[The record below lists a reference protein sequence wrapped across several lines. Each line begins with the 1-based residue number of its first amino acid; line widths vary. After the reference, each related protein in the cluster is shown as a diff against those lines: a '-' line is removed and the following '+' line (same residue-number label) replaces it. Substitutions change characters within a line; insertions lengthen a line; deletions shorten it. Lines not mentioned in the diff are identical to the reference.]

1 MDLKYIG
8 RIIDVF
14 TLSETLFKNSRDLG
28 FMSLHWEEMNHHK
41 VLTTESLV
49 NFRSNKQ
56 KKGGISLGLDDNFNS
71 WSGTLESWR
80 SLIPE
85 DYMIDRLP
93 SIDVGNAG
101 LTKYRAKYL
110 DFNKLHHIY
119 WLYLVKSSLTLT
131 DDPSKIVCEIGG
143 GYGSFVDL
151 LLGKHRKALLIDLP
165 LSNALSAYYLAS
177 LFPNKKL
184 LLFDDY
190 LTNKR
195 KISYKDFEEHDII
208 ILPPGCDYDRD
219 LKIDLIVN
227 ARSFMEMTTQ
237 SIAYHFRFI
246 QQHLKE
252 GGLFLNINRYQKITS
267 GEVIN
272 FHNYPYDSRWQ
283 VLKSIPL
290 ETQPHIH
297 LLLTRR
303 TSEYE
308 EGNIRQALK
317 LSKKIGSRYRV
328 RIVKLIPQLLKIRL
342 YKLKKYLL
350 KK

>member
-1 MDLKYIG
+1 
-8 RIIDVF
+8 
-14 TLSETLFKNSRDLG
+14 
-28 FMSLHWEEMNHHK
+28 
-41 VLTTESLV
+41 
-49 NFRSNKQ
+49 
-56 KKGGISLGLDDNFNS
+56 
-71 WSGTLESWR
+71 
-80 SLIPE
+80 
-85 DYMIDRLP
+85 MIDRLP

-110 DFNKLHHIY
+110 DFNKLHRIY

-195 KISYKDFEEHDII
+195 KISYKDFEEYDII